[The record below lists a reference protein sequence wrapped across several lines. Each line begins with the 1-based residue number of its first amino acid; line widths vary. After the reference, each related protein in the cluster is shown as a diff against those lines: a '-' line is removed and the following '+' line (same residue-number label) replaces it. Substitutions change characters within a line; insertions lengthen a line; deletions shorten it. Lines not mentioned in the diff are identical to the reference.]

1 MSVPPAG
8 APSGGFVLTRWSM
21 VLATADSDQQQ
32 ARRALTWLCEAY
44 WQPLVD
50 HARYRGMGAH
60 EAQDVVQDFF
70 ARLLEKR
77 DLAADPLRGR
87 FRSYLIGA
95 LNHFLANHWDRQRAL
110 KRGGGIDTVPL
121 GGPSQELADRRTP
134 EQVFARAWAV
144 TVLERVLA
152 ELEREYQAPKRA
164 LLFAALK
171 AALTADGTTQSHATV
186 GERLGMSEGA
196 IKVAVHRL
204 RSRYRELLRQE
215 IAQTVSD
222 PADVQA
228 ELRELMEALRA

>member
-50 HARYRGMGAH
+50 HAKRRGLGPH

-77 DLAADPLRGR
+77 DLAADPQRGR

-110 KRGGGIDTVPL
+110 KRGGGVDTVPL
-121 GGPSQELADRRTP
+121 GDPTQEPADRRSP
-134 EQVFARAWAV
+134 EQLFARAWAM

-152 ELEREYQAPKRA
+152 QLETDYRTPKRA
-164 LLFAALK
+164 ALFSTLK
-171 AALTADGTTQSHATV
+171 AALTGDGAAHSHATL
-186 GERLGMSEGA
+186 GDRLGMSEGA
-196 IKVAVHRL
+196 IKVAIHRL
-204 RSRYRELLRQE
+204 RSRYRTLLRQE
-215 IAQTVSD
+215 IAETVSD
-222 PADVQA
+222 PADIEA
-228 ELRELMEALRA
+228 ELRDLMEALRA